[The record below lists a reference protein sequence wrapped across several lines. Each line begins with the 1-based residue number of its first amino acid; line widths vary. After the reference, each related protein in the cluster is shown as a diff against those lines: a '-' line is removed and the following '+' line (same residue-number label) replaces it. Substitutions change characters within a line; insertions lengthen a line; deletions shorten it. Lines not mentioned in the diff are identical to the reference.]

1 MQYFQ
6 RHNYVAV
13 NREQSQPGIELTSSA
28 TVKATDEIV
37 ADAGK
42 DIYAYKS
49 EACIRDHNRW
59 SIYQERSAQVHDG
72 YVRWV
77 EDSQTVYLTD
87 IQAGPVTRGMALLE
101 WLTKITGKEVY
112 AVGVVADAAQ
122 FWDIAEK
129 RGAIAGQTNQ
139 DFMNFFG
146 LRK

>member
-1 MQYFQ
+1 M
-6 RHNYVAV
+6 
-13 NREQSQPGIELTSSA
+13 
-28 TVKATDEIV
+28 
-37 ADAGK
+37 
-42 DIYAYKS
+42 
-49 EACIRDHNRW
+49 
-59 SIYQERSAQVHDG
+59 
-72 YVRWV
+72 

-87 IQAGPVTRGMALLE
+87 TQAGPVTRGMALLE